1 MLHLFCA
8 LNMKF
13 ICGSRPQQWEK
24 KDHNHTKHSVEVIL
38 KTRSNAFRSKV
49 SDPRSSTRKVDQSA
63 RARAAFYGE
72 DSPTYPSHPTFF
84 FFFCLQHRFAVVTR
98 GSGQEAERRAGAKR
112 QEGVGR
118 ETSTP
123 PPFSF
128 LAAARFPFA
137 TGRPIPVDPFVESSG
152 Q

>member
-63 RARAAFYGE
+63 RARGLLWRRFTYSPIPSNIPLLLLLSAA
-72 DSPTYPSHPTFF
+72 P
-84 FFFCLQHRFAVVTR
+84 FCGSDERKRTR
-98 GSGQEAERRAGAKR
+98 SRKKSRSQEAGRGGKGNIYPPSVFVFGGGA
-112 QEGVGR
+112 V
-118 ETSTP
+118 
-123 PPFSF
+123 SF
-128 LAAARFPFA
+128 RH
-137 TGRPIPVDPFVESSG
+137 RSSNPSRSVC
-152 Q
+152 

>member
-49 SDPRSSTRKVDQSA
+49 SDPRSSARKVDQSA
-63 RARAAFYGE
+63 RARGLLWRRFTHLPIPSNILLLLLSAA
-72 DSPTYPSHPTFF
+72 P
-84 FFFCLQHRFAVVTR
+84 FCGSDERKRTR
-98 GSGQEAERRAGAKR
+98 SRKKSRSQEA
-112 QEGVGR
+112 GR
-118 ETSTP
+118 GGKGNISP

>member
-13 ICGSRPQQWEK
+13 ICGSRPQQWGKERSQSHITVSGGYFK
-24 KDHNHTKHSVEVIL
+24 NTFKRVSL
-38 KTRSNAFRSKV
+38 KSFRSAFEYAQSRSV
-49 SDPRSSTRKVDQSA
+49 S
-63 RARAAFYGE
+63 ARAAFYGE
-72 DSPTYPSHPTFF
+72 DSPTHPSHPTFLF

-118 ETSTP
+118 ETSIP